1 MLTREAKQQLDLH
14 ISDYKDELGNED
26 FIYENVRMTPARRVV
41 RTIERWVDKVKRK
54 INLQANHTILPDPKV
69 MHKAYLSIS

>member
-26 FIYENVRMTPARRVV
+26 FIYENVRMTPVRRVA
-41 RTIERWVDKVKRK
+41 RAIERWVDKVKHIVTFPNYSR
-54 INLQANHTILPDPKV
+54 H
-69 MHKAYLSIS
+69 